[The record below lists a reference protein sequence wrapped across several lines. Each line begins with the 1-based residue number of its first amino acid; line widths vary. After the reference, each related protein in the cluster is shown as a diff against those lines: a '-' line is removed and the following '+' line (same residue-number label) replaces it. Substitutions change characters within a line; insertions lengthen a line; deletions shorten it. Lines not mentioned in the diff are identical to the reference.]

1 MLYVQSIGCAFVSV
15 VGEVRVI
22 EKSQESDLEPFY
34 KSSKATEA
42 LSPRALH
49 KSLTKTMNDEVL
61 CLRPD
66 YVDQGQRSV
75 CAQCYWMVN
84 LRHEGI

>member
-15 VGEVRVI
+15 IGEVRVI
-22 EKSQESDLEPFY
+22 EKSQESDLEPFN
-34 KSSKATEA
+34 KSKATET

-66 YVDQGQRSV
+66 YVDQGQRLV
-75 CAQCYWMVN
+75 CEN
-84 LRHEGI
+84 